1 MMPIKHIQKHQQK
14 LRQNN
19 PDFYTPGGI
28 HVFFKEA
35 MVDTSVDMEKVVA
48 RVENILPAHLLAE
61 VEMIILGWFDE
72 FEERSI
78 NAFYRDGALYL
89 SNLQSDENDTCDDVI
104 HEIAH
109 SLEAPYGYEIYGD
122 QKLKDEFLRKRIH
135 LHDILWASSYRIP
148 KNLFL
153 NPEYDKDFDMA
164 LYKKIGYDRLF
175 NLTKGL
181 FITPYAATSLR
192 EYFSTGF
199 TDFYTQSDHG
209 YLKKVSP
216 VLYQK
221 IFLLQDPES
230 LDNS

>member
-1 MMPIKHIQKHQQK
+1 MPIKHIQKHQQK

-48 RVENILPAHLLAE
+48 RVENTLPAHLLAE

-164 LYKKIGYDRLF
+164 LYKKIGY
-175 NLTKGL
+175 
-181 FITPYAATSLR
+181 
-192 EYFSTGF
+192 ST
-199 TDFYTQSDHG
+199 
-209 YLKKVSP
+209 
-216 VLYQK
+216 
-221 IFLLQDPES
+221 
-230 LDNS
+230 